1 MPQVVFREDFFDGS
15 KRYRKGEEY
24 TISDSVVLPKFD
36 IAKIDGKAYDR
47 PLRDNKPPRESTRG
61 RAAQTED

>member
-1 MPQVVFREDFFDGS
+1 
-15 KRYRKGEEY
+15 
-24 TISDSVVLPKFD
+24 VLPKFD